1 VHETGTHND
10 PTIQLLE
17 HHIQSIASKVPQS
30 FALMRAGRFTCEP
43 CSLAMGRLVT
53 INPADLN
60 SPIVVVLAATEHDV
74 SQYQLILTA
83 AILKRA
89 LEDAKSVTD
98 PSETQLRIR
107 RQEMDKFA
115 FNRLPGDREISGP
128 QAVSLVALTSMR
140 SLPRFGG

>member
-1 VHETGTHND
+1 
-10 PTIQLLE
+10 
-17 HHIQSIASKVPQS
+17 
-30 FALMRAGRFTCEP
+30 
-43 CSLAMGRLVT
+43 MGRLVT